1 MRAGPDPQAYAKKLD
16 SAALPGVKS
25 EQAAQV
31 TQAAQTAQT
40 SQASQRGK
48 TARRSRVAAAGRKPS
63 APLQPTGIPVV
74 SPAYPPE
81 VEALPAFTVAPLVPL
96 AQSPPPLQAPATQP
110 LQPLPTAMASVPSL
124 YLPTD
129 GSHGNAS
136 FSYLPQA
143 MPPFSFA
150 SGEAASL
157 PGFAPMSQEGVGAV
171 PFSSMPVEGS
181 GAMPFSSMP
190 VESSG
195 AVPFSSMPVE
205 GGGAMP
211 LPVYSQSVSWMK
223 PESMTRGLSG
233 GFGFARTPSQSDGM
247 PVCARKRGD
256 V

>member
-16 SAALPGVKS
+16 SAALPAVKS

-31 TQAAQTAQT
+31 TQAAQTTQT
-40 SQASQRGK
+40 SQRGK
-48 TARRSRVAAAGRKPS
+48 AARRSRVTPAGRKPS

-74 SPAYPPE
+74 SPAYRPE
-81 VEALPAFTVAPLVPL
+81 VEAIPAFTVAPFVPL
-96 AQSPPPLQAPATQP
+96 SQSPPPLQAPATQP

-150 SGEAASL
+150 SGDAASL
-157 PGFAPMSQEGVGAV
+157 PGFAPMSPEGV
-171 PFSSMPVEGS
+171 
-181 GAMPFSSMP
+181 
-190 VESSG
+190 G

>member
-16 SAALPGVKS
+16 SAALPGEKS

-31 TQAAQTAQT
+31 TQAAQTTQT
-40 SQASQRGK
+40 SQRGK
-48 TARRSRVAAAGRKPS
+48 TARRSRVATAGRKPS

-74 SPAYPPE
+74 SPAYRPE
-81 VEALPAFTVAPLVPL
+81 VEAMPAFPVAPLVPL
-96 AQSPPPLQAPATQP
+96 SQSPPPLQAPATQP

-150 SGEAASL
+150 SGDAASL

-181 GAMPFSSMP
+181 GA
-190 VESSG
+190 
-195 AVPFSSMPVE
+195 VPFSSMPVE
-205 GGGAMP
+205 GGSAMP

>member
-31 TQAAQTAQT
+31 TQAAQTTQT
-40 SQASQRGK
+40 SQRGK
-48 TARRSRVAAAGRKPS
+48 AARRSRVTPAGRKPS

-74 SPAYPPE
+74 SPAYRPE
-81 VEALPAFTVAPLVPL
+81 VEAMPAFTVAPFVPL
-96 AQSPPPLQAPATQP
+96 SQSPPPLQAPPSGQP
-110 LQPLPTAMASVPSL
+110 LPLPTAMASVPSL

-150 SGEAASL
+150 SGDAASL
-157 PGFAPMSQEGVGAV
+157 PGFAPMSPEGV
-171 PFSSMPVEGS
+171 
-181 GAMPFSSMP
+181 
-190 VESSG
+190 G

>member
-16 SAALPGVKS
+16 SAALPAVKS

-31 TQAAQTAQT
+31 TQAAQTTQT
-40 SQASQRGK
+40 SQRGK
-48 TARRSRVAAAGRKPS
+48 AARRSRVTPAGRKPS

-74 SPAYPPE
+74 SPAYRPE
-81 VEALPAFTVAPLVPL
+81 VEAIPAFTVAPFVPL
-96 AQSPPPLQAPATQP
+96 SQSPPPLQAPATQP

-150 SGEAASL
+150 SGDAASL
-157 PGFAPMSQEGVGAV
+157 PGFAPMSPEGV
-171 PFSSMPVEGS
+171 
-181 GAMPFSSMP
+181 
-190 VESSG
+190 G

-233 GFGFARTPSQSDGM
+233 GFGFVRTPSQSDGM

>member
-31 TQAAQTAQT
+31 TQAAQTTQT
-40 SQASQRGK
+40 SQRGK
-48 TARRSRVAAAGRKPS
+48 AARRSRVTPAGRKPS

-74 SPAYPPE
+74 SPAYRPE
-81 VEALPAFTVAPLVPL
+81 VEAMPAFTVAPFVPL
-96 AQSPPPLQAPATQP
+96 SQSPPPLQAPPSGQP
-110 LQPLPTAMASVPSL
+110 LPLPTAMASMPSL

-150 SGEAASL
+150 SGDAASL
-157 PGFAPMSQEGVGAV
+157 PGFAPMSPEGV
-171 PFSSMPVEGS
+171 
-181 GAMPFSSMP
+181 
-190 VESSG
+190 G

>member
-1 MRAGPDPQAYAKKLD
+1 MRAGPDPQAYAKKLE

-31 TQAAQTAQT
+31 TQAAQTSQT
-40 SQASQRGK
+40 SQRGK

-74 SPAYPPE
+74 SSAYRPE
-81 VEALPAFTVAPLVPL
+81 VEAMSAFPVAPLVPL
-96 AQSPPPLQAPATQP
+96 SQSPPPLQAPATQP
-110 LQPLPTAMASVPSL
+110 LQPLPTAMASMPSL

-150 SGEAASL
+150 SGDAASL
-157 PGFAPMSQEGVGAV
+157 PGFAPMSPEGV
-171 PFSSMPVEGS
+171 
-181 GAMPFSSMP
+181 
-190 VESSG
+190 G

>member
-1 MRAGPDPQAYAKKLD
+1 MPEAYAKKLE

-31 TQAAQTAQT
+31 TQVSQTTQT

-74 SPAYPPE
+74 SSAYRPE

-96 AQSPPPLQAPATQP
+96 SQSPPPLQAPATQP
-110 LQPLPTAMASVPSL
+110 LQPLPTAMASMPSL

-150 SGEAASL
+150 SGDAASL
-157 PGFAPMSQEGVGAV
+157 PGFAPMSPEGV
-171 PFSSMPVEGS
+171 
-181 GAMPFSSMP
+181 
-190 VESSG
+190 G

>member
-31 TQAAQTAQT
+31 TQAAQTTQT
-40 SQASQRGK
+40 SQRGK
-48 TARRSRVAAAGRKPS
+48 AARRSRVTPAGRKPS

-74 SPAYPPE
+74 SPAYRPE
-81 VEALPAFTVAPLVPL
+81 VEAIPAFTVAPFVPL
-96 AQSPPPLQAPATQP
+96 SQSPPP
-110 LQPLPTAMASVPSL
+110 L

-150 SGEAASL
+150 SGDAASL

-190 VESSG
+190 VENSG
-195 AVPFSSMPVE
+195 AVPYSSMPVE

>member
-1 MRAGPDPQAYAKKLD
+1 MPEVCVRAGPDPQAYAKKLD

-31 TQAAQTAQT
+31 TQAAQTTQT
-40 SQASQRGK
+40 SQRGK
-48 TARRSRVAAAGRKPS
+48 AARRSRVTPAGRKPS

-74 SPAYPPE
+74 SPAYRPE
-81 VEALPAFTVAPLVPL
+81 VEAIPAFTVAPFVPL
-96 AQSPPPLQAPATQP
+96 SQSPPP
-110 LQPLPTAMASVPSL
+110 L

-150 SGEAASL
+150 SGDAASL

-190 VESSG
+190 VENSG
-195 AVPFSSMPVE
+195 AVPYSSMPVE

>member
-31 TQAAQTAQT
+31 TQTAQTA
-40 SQASQRGK
+40 QASQRGK
-48 TARRSRVAAAGRKPS
+48 AARRSRVTPAGRKPS

-74 SPAYPPE
+74 SPAYRPE
-81 VEALPAFTVAPLVPL
+81 VEAMPAFTVAPFVPL
-96 AQSPPPLQAPATQP
+96 SQSPPPLQAPATQP

-150 SGEAASL
+150 SGDAASL
-157 PGFAPMSQEGVGAV
+157 PGFAPMSPEGV
-171 PFSSMPVEGS
+171 
-181 GAMPFSSMP
+181 
-190 VESSG
+190 G

>member
-16 SAALPGVKS
+16 SAALPAVKS

-31 TQAAQTAQT
+31 TQAAQTTQT
-40 SQASQRGK
+40 SQRGK
-48 TARRSRVAAAGRKPS
+48 AARRSRVTPAGRKPS

-74 SPAYPPE
+74 SPAYRPE
-81 VEALPAFTVAPLVPL
+81 VEAMPAFTVAPFVPL
-96 AQSPPPLQAPATQP
+96 SQSPPPLQAPATQP

-150 SGEAASL
+150 SGDAASL
-157 PGFAPMSQEGVGAV
+157 PGFAPMSPEGV
-171 PFSSMPVEGS
+171 
-181 GAMPFSSMP
+181 
-190 VESSG
+190 G

>member
-31 TQAAQTAQT
+31 TQAAQTTQT
-40 SQASQRGK
+40 SQRGK
-48 TARRSRVAAAGRKPS
+48 AARRSRVTAAGRKPS

-74 SPAYPPE
+74 SPAYRPE
-81 VEALPAFTVAPLVPL
+81 VEAMPAFTVAPFVPL
-96 AQSPPPLQAPATQP
+96 SQSPPPLQAPPSGQP
-110 LQPLPTAMASVPSL
+110 LPLPTAMASVPSL

-150 SGEAASL
+150 SGDAATL
-157 PGFAPMSQEGVGAV
+157 PGFAPMSPEGVGAV
-171 PFSSMPVEGS
+171 PFSSLPVEGS
-181 GAMPFSSMP
+181 GAMPY
-190 VESSG
+190 
-195 AVPFSSMPVE
+195 SSMPVE

>member
-1 MRAGPDPQAYAKKLD
+1 MPEAYAKKLE

-31 TQAAQTAQT
+31 TQAAQTTQT

-74 SPAYPPE
+74 PPAYRPE
-81 VEALPAFTVAPLVPL
+81 VEAMPAFPVAPLVPL
-96 AQSPPPLQAPATQP
+96 SQSPPPLQAPATQP
-110 LQPLPTAMASVPSL
+110 LQPLPTAMASMPSL

-143 MPPFSFA
+143 LPPFSFV

-181 GAMPFSSMP
+181 GA
-190 VESSG
+190 V
-195 AVPFSSMPVE
+195 
-205 GGGAMP
+205 P

-223 PESMTRGLSG
+223 PEPMTRGLSG

>member
-31 TQAAQTAQT
+31 TQTAQTA
-40 SQASQRGK
+40 QASQRGK
-48 TARRSRVAAAGRKPS
+48 AARRSRVTPAGRKPS

-74 SPAYPPE
+74 SPAYRPE
-81 VEALPAFTVAPLVPL
+81 VEAMPAFTVAPFVPL
-96 AQSPPPLQAPATQP
+96 SQSPPPLQAPATQP
-110 LQPLPTAMASVPSL
+110 LQPLPTAMTSVPSL

-150 SGEAASL
+150 SGDAASL
-157 PGFAPMSQEGVGAV
+157 PGFAPMSPEGV
-171 PFSSMPVEGS
+171 
-181 GAMPFSSMP
+181 
-190 VESSG
+190 G

>member
-31 TQAAQTAQT
+31 TQAAQTTQT
-40 SQASQRGK
+40 SQRGK
-48 TARRSRVAAAGRKPS
+48 TARRSRVATAGRKPS

-74 SPAYPPE
+74 SPAYRPE
-81 VEALPAFTVAPLVPL
+81 VEAMPAFTVAPFVPL
-96 AQSPPPLQAPATQP
+96 SQSPPPLQAPATQP

-150 SGEAASL
+150 SGDAASL

-190 VESSG
+190 VENSG
-195 AVPFSSMPVE
+195 AVPYSSMPVE

>member
-1 MRAGPDPQAYAKKLD
+1 MPEAYAKKLE

-31 TQAAQTAQT
+31 TQVSQTTQT

-74 SPAYPPE
+74 SSAYRPE

-96 AQSPPPLQAPATQP
+96 SQSPPPLQAPATQP

-150 SGEAASL
+150 SGDAASL
-157 PGFAPMSQEGVGAV
+157 PGFAPMSPEGV
-171 PFSSMPVEGS
+171 
-181 GAMPFSSMP
+181 
-190 VESSG
+190 G

>member
-1 MRAGPDPQAYAKKLD
+1 MPEVCVRAGPDPQAYAKKLD

-31 TQAAQTAQT
+31 TQVSQTA
-40 SQASQRGK
+40 QASQRGK

-74 SPAYPPE
+74 PPAYRPE
-81 VEALPAFTVAPLVPL
+81 VEAMPAFTVAPLVPL
-96 AQSPPPLQAPATQP
+96 SQSPPPLQAPPSGQP
-110 LQPLPTAMASVPSL
+110 LPLPTAMASVPSL

-150 SGEAASL
+150 SGDAASL
-157 PGFAPMSQEGVGAV
+157 PGFAPMSPEGV
-171 PFSSMPVEGS
+171 
-181 GAMPFSSMP
+181 
-190 VESSG
+190 G

>member
-1 MRAGPDPQAYAKKLD
+1 M
-16 SAALPGVKS
+16 
-25 EQAAQV
+25 
-31 TQAAQTAQT
+31 
-40 SQASQRGK
+40 
-48 TARRSRVAAAGRKPS
+48 
-63 APLQPTGIPVV
+63 
-74 SPAYPPE
+74 
-81 VEALPAFTVAPLVPL
+81 PAFPVAPLVPL
-96 AQSPPPLQAPATQP
+96 SQSPPPLQAPATQP
-110 LQPLPTAMASVPSL
+110 LQPLPTAMASMPSL

-150 SGEAASL
+150 SGDAASL
-157 PGFAPMSQEGVGAV
+157 PGFAPMSPEGV
-171 PFSSMPVEGS
+171 
-181 GAMPFSSMP
+181 
-190 VESSG
+190 G

>member
-1 MRAGPDPQAYAKKLD
+1 MPEAYAKKLD
-16 SAALPGVKS
+16 SAALSGAKP

-31 TQAAQTAQT
+31 IQAAQTTQT
-40 SQASQRGK
+40 SQRGK
-48 TARRSRVAAAGRKPS
+48 AARRSRVTAAGRKPR

-74 SPAYPPE
+74 SPAYRPE
-81 VEALPAFTVAPLVPL
+81 VEAMPAFPVAPLVPL
-96 AQSPPPLQAPATQP
+96 SQSPP
-110 LQPLPTAMASVPSL
+110 PLPTAMASVPSL

-150 SGEAASL
+150 SGDAASL

-195 AVPFSSMPVE
+195 AVPYSSMPVE

>member
-1 MRAGPDPQAYAKKLD
+1 M
-16 SAALPGVKS
+16 
-25 EQAAQV
+25 
-31 TQAAQTAQT
+31 
-40 SQASQRGK
+40 
-48 TARRSRVAAAGRKPS
+48 
-63 APLQPTGIPVV
+63 
-74 SPAYPPE
+74 
-81 VEALPAFTVAPLVPL
+81 PAFPVAPLVPL
-96 AQSPPPLQAPATQP
+96 SQSPPPLQAPATQP
-110 LQPLPTAMASVPSL
+110 LQPLPTAMASMPSL

-150 SGEAASL
+150 SGDAASL

-181 GAMPFSSMP
+181 GA
-190 VESSG
+190 
-195 AVPFSSMPVE
+195 VPYSSMPVE
-205 GGGAMP
+205 GSGAMP

>member
-1 MRAGPDPQAYAKKLD
+1 MRAGPDPQAYAKKLE

-31 TQAAQTAQT
+31 TQTAQA

-48 TARRSRVAAAGRKPS
+48 TARRSRVTPAGRKPS

-74 SPAYPPE
+74 SPAYRPE
-81 VEALPAFTVAPLVPL
+81 VEAMPAFPVAPLVPL
-96 AQSPPPLQAPATQP
+96 SQSPPPLQAPATQP
-110 LQPLPTAMASVPSL
+110 LQPLPTAMASMPSL

-150 SGEAASL
+150 SGDAASL
-157 PGFAPMSQEGVGAV
+157 AGFAPMSPEGVGAV

-181 GAMPFSSMP
+181 GAVPYSSMP
-190 VESSG
+190 VEGSG
-195 AVPFSSMPVE
+195 AVPYSSMPIE

>member
-1 MRAGPDPQAYAKKLD
+1 MPEVCVRAGPDPQAYAKKLD

-31 TQAAQTAQT
+31 TQVSQTAQA

-48 TARRSRVAAAGRKPS
+48 AARRSRVAAAGRKPS

-74 SPAYPPE
+74 SSAYRPE
-81 VEALPAFTVAPLVPL
+81 VEAMPAFTVAPLVPL
-96 AQSPPPLQAPATQP
+96 SQSPPPLQAPATQP
-110 LQPLPTAMASVPSL
+110 LQPLPTAMASMPSL

-150 SGEAASL
+150 SGDAASL
-157 PGFAPMSQEGVGAV
+157 PGFAPMSQEGV
-171 PFSSMPVEGS
+171 
-181 GAMPFSSMP
+181 
-190 VESSG
+190 G

>member
-1 MRAGPDPQAYAKKLD
+1 M
-16 SAALPGVKS
+16 
-25 EQAAQV
+25 
-31 TQAAQTAQT
+31 
-40 SQASQRGK
+40 
-48 TARRSRVAAAGRKPS
+48 
-63 APLQPTGIPVV
+63 
-74 SPAYPPE
+74 
-81 VEALPAFTVAPLVPL
+81 PAFTVAPFVPL
-96 AQSPPPLQAPATQP
+96 SQSPPPLQAPATQP
-110 LQPLPTAMASVPSL
+110 LQPLPTAMASMPSL

-150 SGEAASL
+150 SGDAASL
-157 PGFAPMSQEGVGAV
+157 PGFAPMSQEGV
-171 PFSSMPVEGS
+171 
-181 GAMPFSSMP
+181 
-190 VESSG
+190 G

>member
-16 SAALPGVKS
+16 SAALPAVKS

-31 TQAAQTAQT
+31 TQAAQTTQT
-40 SQASQRGK
+40 SQRGK
-48 TARRSRVAAAGRKPS
+48 AARRSRVTPAGRKPS

-74 SPAYPPE
+74 SPAYRPE
-81 VEALPAFTVAPLVPL
+81 VEAIPAFTVAPFVPL
-96 AQSPPPLQAPATQP
+96 SQSPPPLQAPATQP

-150 SGEAASL
+150 SGDAASL
-157 PGFAPMSQEGVGAV
+157 PGFAPMSPEGVGAV

-181 GAMPFSSMP
+181 
-190 VESSG
+190 
-195 AVPFSSMPVE
+195 
-205 GGGAMP
+205 GAMP

>member
-1 MRAGPDPQAYAKKLD
+1 MRAGPDPQAYAKKLE

-31 TQAAQTAQT
+31 TQAAQTSQT
-40 SQASQRGK
+40 SQRGK

-74 SPAYPPE
+74 SSAYRPE
-81 VEALPAFTVAPLVPL
+81 VEAMPAFPVAPLVPL
-96 AQSPPPLQAPATQP
+96 SQSPPPLQAPATQP
-110 LQPLPTAMASVPSL
+110 LQPLPTAMASMPSL

-150 SGEAASL
+150 SGDAASL
-157 PGFAPMSQEGVGAV
+157 PGFAPMSPEGVGAV
-171 PFSSMPVEGS
+171 PYSSMPIEGSGAVPYSSMPVEGS
-181 GAMPFSSMP
+181 
-190 VESSG
+190 
-195 AVPFSSMPVE
+195 
-205 GGGAMP
+205 GAMP